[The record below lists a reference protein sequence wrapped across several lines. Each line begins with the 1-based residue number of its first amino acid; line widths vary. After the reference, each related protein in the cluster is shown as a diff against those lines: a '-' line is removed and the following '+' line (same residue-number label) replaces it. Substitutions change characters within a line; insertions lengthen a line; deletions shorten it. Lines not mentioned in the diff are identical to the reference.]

1 MPYSFANTYRKD
13 ADTYVED
20 RGFLRTV
27 SHGDAD
33 FETVDAQFG
42 SMLQPGQTAVH
53 STDGEGWEVVDGD
66 AVTPVY
72 AEPLAKALR
81 AKRDALLAETDYLLM
96 PDYPIEPE
104 RKEAMETY
112 RQALRDVPEQEG
124 WPFSVEWPEVPS
136 A

>member
-1 MPYSFANTYRKD
+1 MKYTFANTYKQD
-13 ADTYVED
+13 ADAYVED

-27 SHGDAD
+27 SRGGED

-42 SMLQPGQTAVH
+42 ELLRPGQTATH
-53 STDGEGWEVVDGD
+53 SADGEGWDVVDGD
-66 AVTPVY
+66 AITPVY
-72 AEPLAKALR
+72 AESLAKALR
-81 AKRDALLAETDYLLM
+81 AKRDVLLAQTDYLLM

-104 RKEAMETY
+104 RKEVMETY

-124 WPFSVEWPEVPS
+124 WPFSVEWPEAPS

>member
-1 MPYSFANTYRKD
+1 MEYAFANTYKKD
-13 ADTYVED
+13 ADAYVED

-27 SHGDAD
+27 SRGGED
-33 FETVDAQFG
+33 FDVVDAQFG
-42 SMLQPGQTAVH
+42 EMLRPGQTAVH
-53 STDGEGWEVVDGD
+53 SADGEGWEVVDGD

-81 AKRDALLAETDYLLM
+81 AKRDALLAQTDYLLM

-104 RKEAMETY
+104 YREAVEAY
-112 RQALRDVPEQEG
+112 RQSLRDLTAQEG
-124 WPFSVEWPEVPS
+124 WPYSVSWPEVPN